1 MLCRVDVKGSWR
13 RLAPVEEGDGARD
26 ASFLVSA
33 GSPEAAAMTGPQL
46 FAAKAAESGARV
58 GACEVSAAPLDA
70 TA

>member
-1 MLCRVDVKGSWR
+1 MLCRVEVRGSWR
-13 RLAPVEEGDGARD
+13 RPAPGEAGDGPRD

>member
-1 MLCRVDVKGSWR
+1 MLCRVEVKGSWR
-13 RLAPVEEGDGARD
+13 RPAAVDGGDGPHD

-46 FAAKAAESGARV
+46 FAAKAAESGARA

-70 TA
+70 TG